1 MRISGERL
9 AFFIGM
15 ILLITPSDKANS
27 WAGAL
32 QAGTGETVRVAPLL
46 RDGMKML
53 REHEFRV
60 VVYDEQYIEAIA
72 LGAES
77 LLAQCGSAVPLGIN
91 LSITRMER
99 VLREVTAALKR
110 SQAEKLKAQKAAVE
124 NLRSEL
130 NGALTGILL
139 SADLALDAGPLP
151 PTAQEKLHS
160 IRELVH
166 DVRRQLDDKAAS
178 GTRLRH

>member
-1 MRISGERL
+1 
-9 AFFIGM
+9 M
-15 ILLITPSDKANS
+15 ILFITPSEKAES

-46 RDGMKML
+46 REGMKML

-77 LLAQCGSAVPLGIN
+77 LIAQCGPAVPLGIN

-99 VLREVTAALKR
+99 VLREVKAALR
-110 SQAEKLKAQKAAVE
+110 RAEADKLKAQKAAIE
-124 NLRSEL
+124 ALRSEL

-139 SADLALDAGPLP
+139 SADLALHAGPM
-151 PTAQEKLHS
+151 TQIAQEKLRSIQQLAHS
-160 IRELVH
+160 MRQHLDGKEPMQS
-166 DVRRQLDDKAAS
+166 VRSQS
-178 GTRLRH
+178 